1 MFKIYRIVHIIWT
14 AIFAFY
20 VSIPILESGSLE
32 KTLYVDALFVLLW
45 ILGVIFLFIKKLTK
59 IGFIFTILPLL
70 YAIVLFV
77 L

>member
-32 KTLYVDALFVLLW
+32 KTLYVDGLFVLLW

>member
-59 IGFIFTILPLL
+59 IGFILTILPLL

-77 L
+77 I

>member
-1 MFKIYRIVHIIWT
+1 MFKVYRIVHIIWT

-32 KTLYVDALFVLLW
+32 KAVYVDAIFVLLW

-59 IGFIFTILPLL
+59 IGFILTLMPLL
-70 YAIVLFV
+70 YAIVIFII
-77 L
+77 